1 MGQSFVGALAS
12 KLTTTLGLI
21 DIVMIVFLAG
31 TGSALEG
38 SRTFQC
44 KEASSCFP
52 RDIDILR
59 RGVFLASDKERPEM
73 LLNTPQCTGQ
83 PSTTQDYQVSAVR
96 TVV

>member
-38 SRTFQC
+38 SRTF
-44 KEASSCFP
+44 
-52 RDIDILR
+52 
-59 RGVFLASDKERPEM
+59 
-73 LLNTPQCTGQ
+73 
-83 PSTTQDYQVSAVR
+83 
-96 TVV
+96 

>member
-12 KLTTTLGLI
+12 KLTATLGLI

-31 TGSALEG
+31 TGSALKG

-52 RDIDILR
+52 RNIDILS
-59 RGVFLASDKERPEM
+59 RGVFLASDK
-73 LLNTPQCTGQ
+73 
-83 PSTTQDYQVSAVR
+83 
-96 TVV
+96 